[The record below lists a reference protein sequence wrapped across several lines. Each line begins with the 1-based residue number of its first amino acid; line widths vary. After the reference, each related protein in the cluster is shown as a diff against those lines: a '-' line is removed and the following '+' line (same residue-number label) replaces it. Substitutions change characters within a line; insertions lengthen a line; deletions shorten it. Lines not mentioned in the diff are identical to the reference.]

1 MTQGNTT
8 ARPVQLQVNT
18 TGAWKTVLQ
27 FDAGNATA
35 AEQVKQGA
43 QMLHEACSGRSAFRI
58 ATCDRHPLVLSHMG
72 GSTYGLWMDAA
83 LEGQNDA
90 RPA

>member
-1 MTQGNTT
+1 MTAQLQPL
-8 ARPVQLQVNT
+8 RPVQLQANT
-18 TGAWKTVLQ
+18 NGAWKTVLQ
-27 FDAGNATA
+27 FDAGNAAA
-35 AEQVKQGA
+35 AERVRQGA

-72 GSTYGLWMDAA
+72 GSTYGLWIDAA